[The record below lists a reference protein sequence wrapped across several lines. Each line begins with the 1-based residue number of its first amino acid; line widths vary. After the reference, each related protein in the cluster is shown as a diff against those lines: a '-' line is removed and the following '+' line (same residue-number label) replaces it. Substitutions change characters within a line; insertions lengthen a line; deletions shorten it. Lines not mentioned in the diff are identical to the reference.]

1 MNTLQPAP
9 LPRQFATGSFIA
21 LAHIAVFGLIIL
33 NPIERFQSKP
43 KETVVM
49 MLPSIAP
56 QTKVQVAKLEKTPP
70 VRNIVTPVMPQIA
83 VNSDIENAIQ
93 VAPAVA
99 DIPAPVTPAPV
110 THTPAPVAKA
120 EPAGPK
126 VVSAV
131 EYIQAPQADYP
142 AMARRLGEEGRVVMQ
157 VLVNDKGR
165 AEKVEILK
173 SSGFARLDES
183 AKLALLRAL
192 FKPYVEDGKATM
204 VLATAS
210 INFSLRG

>member
-1 MNTLQPAP
+1 MNTLQQAP
-9 LPRQFATGSFIA
+9 LPRQFATGTFIA
-21 LAHIAVFGLIIL
+21 LAHLLVFGLIIL
-33 NPIERFQSKP
+33 NPVERFQRKA
-43 KETVVM
+43 KETVIM
-49 MLPSIAP
+49 MVPSMAEQAP
-56 QTKVQVAKLEKTPP
+56 PRLAKIEKTPP
-70 VRNIVTPVMPQIA
+70 VRNIVTPVIPQIA
-83 VNSDIENAIQ
+83 IKSDIDNAIQ

-99 DIPAPVTPAPV
+99 DIPAPVQAAPV
-110 THTPAPVAKA
+110 VHAQVAAKA

-173 SSGFARLDES
+173 SSGFTRLDES

>member
-1 MNTLQPAP
+1 MNTLQQAP
-9 LPRQFATGSFIA
+9 LPRQFATGSLIA
-21 LAHIAVFGLIIL
+21 IAHLVVFGLIIL
-33 NPIERFQSKP
+33 NPVERFQHKP
-43 KETVVM
+43 KETIVM
-49 MLPSIAP
+49 MVSSTLPQP
-56 QTKVQVAKLEKTPP
+56 KVRIAKLEKTPP
-70 VRNIVTPVMPQIA
+70 VRNIITPVIPQIA
-83 VNSDIENAIQ
+83 VKSDIENAIQ

-99 DIPAPVTPAPV
+99 DIPAPVTPTPV
-110 THTPAPVAKA
+110 THIPTIAKA

-126 VVSAV
+126 LVSAV

-142 AMARRLGEEGRVVMQ
+142 AIARRLGEEGRVVMQ